1 MQTPQKGVGQR
12 FGQPVSQARIGNS
25 AYQGNR
31 GQQNYARG
39 RVNHVTTEEA
49 QDVPGVVL
57 GTFSVNSILATVLFD
72 SGASHSFI
80 TEQFVAKHDIP
91 MSSMKTHLLISS
103 PNGEMKSTYIC
114 PRVNLKIRGID
125 FQADLVVL
133 TSSGIDVILGMD
145 WLDECDG
152 IILCAKKSVLLTSP
166 QGDRIEVATTA
177 SSNKE
182 REVNQ
187 DEGKQDKKL

>member
-1 MQTPQKGVGQR
+1 
-12 FGQPVSQARIGNS
+12 
-25 AYQGNR
+25 
-31 GQQNYARG
+31 
-39 RVNHVTTEEA
+39 VNHVTTEQA
-49 QDVPGVVL
+49 QDAPGVVM
-57 GTFSVNSILATVLFD
+57 GTFSVNSVPATVLFD

-80 TEQFVAKHDIP
+80 TEQFVVKHDIP

-114 PRVNLKIRGID
+114 PQVNLKLRGID

-145 WLDECDG
+145 WLGKCDG

-166 QGDRIEVATTA
+166 QGDMIEVSATT
-177 SSNKE
+177 SSKKQ

-187 DEGKQDKKL
+187 DEGKQEKKQ

>member
-1 MQTPQKGVGQR
+1 
-12 FGQPVSQARIGNS
+12 
-25 AYQGNR
+25 
-31 GQQNYARG
+31 
-39 RVNHVTTEEA
+39 VTTEQA
-49 QDVPGVVL
+49 QDAPGVVL
-57 GTFSVNSILATVLFD
+57 GMFSVNSVPATILFD
-72 SGASHSFI
+72 SGASHSLI

-103 PNGEMKSTYIC
+103 PNGEMKSTYVC

-145 WLDECDG
+145 WLGECDG

-166 QGDRIEVATTA
+166 QGDMIEVTTTNR
-177 SSNKE
+177 SRKE
-182 REVNQ
+182 KRIKMKESKRRSYDCYKNSAC
-187 DEGKQDKKL
+187 KMSL